1 MGKVIGI
8 DLGTTNSCVS
18 IMSGGEPVVIANAE
32 GARTTPSVVA
42 ITEKGERLVGQIAK
56 RQAITNPENTIFSVK
71 RLMGRK
77 FHSQQVTDAAKRL
90 PYKVSE
96 GDNGDAHVELR
107 GKRYSPPEV
116 SAMILQKMRQTA
128 EDYLGEKVTEAV
140 VTVPAYFDDS
150 QRQATK
156 DAGQIAG
163 LNVLRI
169 INEPTAAAL
178 AYGLDKKKDER
189 VAVYDLGGG
198 TFDVSILE
206 IGDGVFEVKST
217 NGDTYLGGD
226 DFDQRVMDWLVDEF
240 KKDQGIDLRKDRMA
254 LQRLKEAAERAK
266 IELSSSQETEINLP
280 FVTADANGPK
290 HLVVK
295 LTRAKLEQL
304 VDDLIKRSIEPCKK
318 ALSDAGVSASDIKE
332 VVLVGGMTRMPRV
345 IQAVKEFFGKEPHRG
360 VNPDEVVAIG
370 AAIQGGVLKG
380 EVKDVLLLDVTPL
393 SLGIE
398 TLGGVFTK
406 LIERN
411 TTVPTKK
418 SQVFSTAADNQ
429 TAVTIR
435 VFQGERE
442 MANDNKLLGQFDL
455 VGIPPAP
462 RGMPQV
468 EVTFDIDA
476 NGIVHV
482 SAKDLA
488 TQKEQSIKITASSGL
503 SKEEVEKL
511 VKDAQAH
518 TDEDKKRRKTAEAK
532 NQADTLIYQTEKNL
546 SEHGDKIA
554 AEDKTK
560 IEEAVAALKKAME
573 GTDPGAIESATQ
585 TLTTASHKLA
595 EEMYKKASAS
605 TASGNGT
612 DATGGAET
620 GETKTDEKVVDAEFE
635 EVDKDKK

>member
-77 FHSQQVTDAAKRL
+77 FRSQQVTDAAKRL
-90 PYKVSE
+90 PYKISE

-107 GKRYSPPEV
+107 GKRYSPPEI

-140 VTVPAYFDDS
+140 ITVPAYFDDS

-304 VDDLIKRSIEPCKK
+304 VDDLIQRSIEPCKK
-318 ALSDAGVSASDIKE
+318 ALSDAGVSARDIHE
-332 VVLVGGMTRMPRV
+332 IVLVGGMTRMPKV

-370 AAIQGGVLKG
+370 AGIQGGVLKG

-455 VGIPPAP
+455 VGIPSAP

-573 GTDPGAIESATQ
+573 GTDPEAIESATQ

-605 TASGNGT
+605 AAAGSAEGGT
-612 DATGGAET
+612 GA